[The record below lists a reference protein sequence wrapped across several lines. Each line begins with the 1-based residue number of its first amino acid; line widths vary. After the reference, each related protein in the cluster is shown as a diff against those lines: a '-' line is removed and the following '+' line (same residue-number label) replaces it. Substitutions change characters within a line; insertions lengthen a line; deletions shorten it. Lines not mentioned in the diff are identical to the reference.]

1 MKLIYSD
8 LALITLKEIV
18 DFLNYK
24 WTKKEIK
31 TLRKDISNFEK
42 TVNDGIIK
50 HADFE
55 GYPNTQF
62 ALIGK
67 KQVKIIYRVI
77 DSEKIEIA
85 LFLALQAGSKKTKRT
100 FKPIKVKLQLHFF
113 CNNPLKNNTY
123 QL

>member
-18 DFLNYK
+18 DFLHYK

-55 GYPNTQF
+55 GYPNTH
-62 ALIGK
+62 
-67 KQVKIIYRVI
+67 
-77 DSEKIEIA
+77 
-85 LFLALQAGSKKTKRT
+85 
-100 FKPIKVKLQLHFF
+100 LH
-113 CNNPLKNNTY
+113 
-123 QL
+123 

>member
-18 DFLNYK
+18 DFLNCK

-85 LFLALQAGSKKTKRT
+85 LFWHCKQGPR
-100 FKPIKVKLQLHFF
+100 KLKELL
-113 CNNPLKNNTY
+113 NL
-123 QL
+123 